1 MSALK
6 ILSLR
11 LRGTSAKE
19 MEDLGEE
26 TDGLVETTSKLR
38 DTILTL
44 TNNKV
49 DIELDDGSYK
59 NTYQIM
65 KEISS
70 VYNDLTDKQQAGLL
84 ETIAGK
90 IYLSI
95 QKCIQRIYLIAG
107 NA

>member
-6 ILSLR
+6 ILALR

-26 TDGLVETTSKLR
+26 TDGLVETTSKLK

-49 DIELDDGSYK
+49 NIEFVD
-59 NTYQIM
+59 
-65 KEISS
+65 
-70 VYNDLTDKQQAGLL
+70 
-84 ETIAGK
+84 
-90 IYLSI
+90 
-95 QKCIQRIYLIAG
+95 
-107 NA
+107 